1 MADGSD
7 DAKTSLME
15 ACAVGEVSVAMQ
27 SGPAGGQEAWK
38 GGEEEVQGEGVEV
51 REGKGEFE
59 ENASSSTSSSMFS
72 VHHGLE
78 GSKSTAST
86 LLPPVVDEVMAESNI
101 KLGKRS
107 RDIISSE
114 FEIYTLRAL

>member
-59 ENASSSTSSSMFS
+59 ENASSSMFS